1 MSARAPRIALVDLG
15 MGNLRSVERA
25 LRAAW
30 GDAPSLTITS
40 DPGALRESDAV
51 VVPGQG
57 AFGDCSVALHR
68 EGSALARALTDHI
81 AANKPYLGIC
91 LGLQVLFEGSE
102 EAEGRGGLGVFRG
115 RVRRFRDG
123 MRDADGALVKVPH
136 MGWNEVAPPE
146 GGAAWLPS
154 KRWFYFVHSYHVVP
168 DEPVSAARCHHGED
182 FVAAVARGRLLG
194 VQFHPEKSQ
203 RAGLE
208 LLRRYYEAE
217 VLPCV

>member
-1 MSARAPRIALVDLG
+1 MSAKAPRVALVDLG

-25 LRAAW
+25 LRVAW
-30 GDAPSLTITS
+30 GEAPTLTVTG
-40 DPGALRESDAV
+40 DPGAVRESDAV

-68 EGSALARALTDHI
+68 QGGGLARALIDHV
-81 AANKPYLGIC
+81 AADKPYLGIC

-102 EAEGRGGLGVFRG
+102 EAAGSGLGVFRG
-115 RVRRFRDG
+115 RVRRFREG
-123 MRDADGALVKVPH
+123 MRDGDGALVKIPH

-168 DEPVSAARCHHGED
+168 DEPVAAARCEHGET
-182 FVAAVARGRLLG
+182 FVAAVAQGRLLG

-208 LLRRYYEAE
+208 LLRRFYTTE